1 MNPLHVVLLILAFLL
16 AVGAAFLAS
25 RADPISRYG
34 VVLLAAAAA
43 VWLFDLVLVAA
54 RVY

>member
-16 AVGAAFLAS
+16 AAGAAFVAS
-25 RADPISRYG
+25 RPDPIVRYG
-34 VVLLAAAAA
+34 VVLLSAAVA
-43 VWLFDLVLVAA
+43 VWLLDLVLVAA

>member
-1 MNPLHVVLLILAFLL
+1 MIFHVILLILAFLL
-16 AVGAAFLAS
+16 AVGAAITAS
-25 RADPISRYG
+25 RPDPIRRYG
-34 VVLLAAAAA
+34 LTLLSAAVA